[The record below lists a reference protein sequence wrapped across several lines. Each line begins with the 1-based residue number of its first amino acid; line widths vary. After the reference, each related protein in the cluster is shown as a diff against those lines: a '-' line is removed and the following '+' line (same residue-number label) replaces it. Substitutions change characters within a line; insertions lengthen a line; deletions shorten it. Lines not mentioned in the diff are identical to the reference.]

1 MVFFIGR
8 ISFIV
13 LIVFFVALLLQ
24 LIYIWVV
31 FGKTAFYKK
40 KKQSDGKREPVSV
53 IVCSRDSLH
62 YLTEQIP
69 ALINQDYPD
78 YEIVI
83 VNNCSTDETQMFLD
97 DLERIEPRVKVV
109 QLRQQLNFFHGK
121 KFPLSM
127 GIKSAQNDLL
137 VFTDPECVPDGSGW
151 LSSVVDS
158 YEKNTEI
165 AIGYCYRKPKK
176 GLADKL
182 MRFVELIDG
191 LNYMSFAL
199 MGHPYTADGKC
210 LSYRKTLFYK
220 VKGFTSH
227 YTVSAGD
234 DSLFVNDNAK
244 KGNTSVVIDP
254 DNAIASEPINFSTWL
269 LQKSFKSSAI
279 SHYGFLTKLL
289 LSVYPL
295 TQVLFYASFIA
306 LLCLKPS
313 FEVGALPVLYIP
325 ILAVLFLLRFGSQTI
340 VLQKASK
347 QLKVQRLLPWFFL
360 GDIAY
365 LLLNPLIVFL
375 GAMGIGSKWG
385 D

>member
-1 MVFFIGR
+1 MVFFVGR

-13 LIVFFVALLLQ
+13 LIVFLVALLLQ
-24 LIYIWVV
+24 LVYIWVV

-40 KKQSDGKREPVSV
+40 REKSGNGTEPVSGG
-53 IVCSRDSLH
+53 VCSRDSLH
-62 YLTEQIP
+62 YLTELIP
-69 ALINQDYPD
+69 AILKQDYPD
-78 YEIVI
+78 FEIVI
-83 VNNCSTDETQMFLD
+83 VNNCSTDETQMYLD
-97 DLERIEPRVKVV
+97 DLERNEPRVKIV

-137 VFTDPECVPDGSGW
+137 VFTDPECIPDGDGW
-151 LSSVVDS
+151 LRSMMEN
-158 YEKNTEI
+158 YEKGTEI

-176 GLADKL
+176 GLADKV
-182 MRFVELIDG
+182 MRFIELIDG

-199 MGHPYTADGKC
+199 MGRPYTADGKC

-220 VKGFTSH
+220 AKGFTSH

-244 KGNTSVVIDP
+244 KGNTAVVIDP
-254 DNAIASEPINFSTWL
+254 DNAIAAEPVNFRTWF
-269 LQKSFKSSAI
+269 LQKSYKCSAI
-279 SHYGFLTKLL
+279 PHYGFMTKLL

-306 LLCLKPS
+306 LLCLKPA
-313 FEVGALPVLYIP
+313 FEVAALPVLYIP
-325 ILAVLFLLRFGSQTI
+325 VLAVFFLLRFVSQTI

-347 QLKVQRLLPWFFL
+347 QLKVQRLLPWFFF

-375 GAMGIGSKWG
+375 GSVGKGSKWG

>member
-1 MVFFIGR
+1 MVFFIGQ

-13 LIVFFVALLLQ
+13 LIVFLVALLLQ
-24 LIYIWVV
+24 LVYIWVV

-40 KKQSDGKREPVSV
+40 KKQPDGKREPVSV

-62 YLTEQIP
+62 YLTELIP
-69 ALINQDYPD
+69 VLIDQDYPD
-78 YEIVI
+78 YEVVI

-137 VFTDPECVPDGSGW
+137 VFTDPECIPDGNGW

-176 GLADKL
+176 GLADKV
-182 MRFVELIDG
+182 MRFIELIDG

-199 MGHPYTADGKC
+199 MGHPYSADGKC

-220 VKGFTSH
+220 AKGFTSH

-244 KGNTSVVIDP
+244 KGNTTVVIDP
-254 DNAIASEPINFSTWL
+254 DNAIASEPINFRTWF
-269 LQKSFKSSAI
+269 LQRSFKSSAI
-279 SHYGFLTKLL
+279 PHYGFLTKLL

-295 TQVLFYASFIA
+295 TQVLFFASFIA

-313 FEVGALPVLYIP
+313 FEVAALPVLYIP
-325 ILAVLFLLRFGSQTI
+325 VLVVLFLLRFVSQTI
-340 VLQKASK
+340 VLQRASK
-347 QLKVQRLLPWFFL
+347 QLKVQRLAPWFFI

-365 LLLNPLIVFL
+365 LLFNPLIVFL

>member
-1 MVFFIGR
+1 MIFFIGR

-13 LIVFFVALLLQ
+13 LIVFLVALVLQ
-24 LIYIWVV
+24 LVYIWVV

-40 KKQSDGKREPVSV
+40 KKQPDGKREPVSV

-62 YLTEQIP
+62 YLTEHIH

-78 YEIVI
+78 FEIVI

-137 VFTDPECVPDGSGW
+137 VFTDPECNPDGSGW

-165 AIGYCYRKPKK
+165 SIGYCYRKPKN
-176 GLADKL
+176 GLADKV
-182 MRFVELIDG
+182 MRFIELIDG

-199 MGHPYTADGKC
+199 MGRPYTADGKC
-210 LSYRKTLFYK
+210 LSYRKALFYK

-244 KGNTSVVIDP
+244 KGTTAVLIDP
-254 DNAIASEPINFSTWL
+254 DNAIAAEPINFRTWF
-269 LQKSFKSSAI
+269 LQKSFKCSAI
-279 SHYGFLTKLL
+279 PHYGFLTKLL
-289 LSVYPL
+289 LSVYPF

-306 LLCLKPS
+306 LGCLEPS
-313 FEVGALPVLYIP
+313 FETGSLPVLYIP
-325 ILAVLFLLRFGSQTI
+325 ILVLLFLLRFVSQTI
-340 VLQKASK
+340 VLQKASR
-347 QLKVQRLLPWFFL
+347 QLKVQGLMPWFFL

-365 LLLNPLIVFL
+365 LLLNPLMVFL
-375 GAMGIGSKWG
+375 GAVDKGSEWG